1 MTSTENITEAI
12 TKKRTVAILG
22 VTGSI
27 GRQTID
33 VIEKDR
39 DSFELVL
46 ITCNKDIKSL
56 IEIADKWNIKTI
68 GLHSNINKTEK
79 SLDRE
84 VLLGNK
90 GISNW
95 ICERKIDTLVLCAS
109 GIEAF
114 EILRDCYSSFK
125 RICISS
131 KEIIVMAGLCGL
143 LDTIK
148 SKILL
153 MPVDSEHVA
162 IYQLIKKTSLRDIKR
177 LIITA
182 SGGPIYSKANINED
196 ISWVTKEE
204 ALKHP
209 TWKMGEKVTI
219 DSATLVNKGIEIME
233 AKYLFGIP
241 ESKIDVIIHPE
252 SIIHSLI
259 ELNDGFVF
267 ASLAIPDMRLPIQYS
282 LYYPDKIISK
292 INKSLNLRDIEKLSF
307 RNMDSKK
314 IKSIKLAYE
323 ALNNGNIYPLAY
335 IASDEVAVEEFL
347 NGKITFKDIYKLISE
362 TLNEI
367 KPFNNISPYNIMD
380 IYLEIKRKS
389 RKILEKI

>member
-1 MTSTENITEAI
+1 MTSTENITGAI
-12 TKKRTVAILG
+12 AKKRTVAILG

-27 GRQTID
+27 GRQTLD

-68 GLHSNINKTEK
+68 GLHSNIKKTDK
-79 SLDRE
+79 PSDKE
-84 VLLGNK
+84 VLSGNK
-90 GISNW
+90 EISNW

-162 IYQLIKKTSLRDIKR
+162 IHQLIEKTDLRDIKR

-182 SGGPIYSKANINED
+182 SGGPIYSKVNIDDD

-241 ESKIDVIIHPE
+241 ESKIDVVIHPE
-252 SIIHSLI
+252 SIVHSLV

-267 ASLAIPDMRLPIQYS
+267 AELAIPDMRLPIQYS
-282 LYYPDKIISK
+282 LYYPDKMASEIS
-292 INKSLNLRDIEKLSF
+292 KSLNFFDIKKLSF
-307 RNMDSKK
+307 RNTDPKK
-314 IKSIKLAYE
+314 IESIKLAYE

>member
-12 TKKRTVAILG
+12 AKKRTVTILG

-27 GRQTID
+27 GRQTLD

-79 SLDRE
+79 PLDRE
-84 VLLGNK
+84 VLSGNK
-90 GISNW
+90 EISNW
-95 ICERKIDTLVLCAS
+95 ICNRKIDTLVLCTS

-162 IYQLIKKTSLRDIKR
+162 IHQLIEKTSLRDIKR

-182 SGGPIYSKANINED
+182 SGGPIYSKANIDDD

-241 ESKIDVIIHPE
+241 ESKIDVVIHPE
-252 SIIHSLI
+252 SIIHSLV

-282 LYYPDKIISK
+282 LYYPDKMASEIS
-292 INKSLNLRDIEKLSF
+292 KSLNFFDIKELSF
-307 RNMDSKK
+307 RNTDPKK

-335 IASDEVAVEEFL
+335 VASDEVAVEEFL

>member
-1 MTSTENITEAI
+1 MKPSENNAGATV
-12 TKKRTVAILG
+12 KKRTVAILG
-22 VTGSI
+22 ATGSI
-27 GRQTID
+27 GRQALD
-33 VIEKDR
+33 VIATDKDN
-39 DSFELVL
+39 FELVL
-46 ITCNKDIKSL
+46 ITCNKNIKSL
-56 IEIADKWNIKTI
+56 IEIANKWNIKTV
-68 GLHSNINKTEK
+68 GLHSILKKTDK
-79 SLDRE
+79 PLDIE
-84 VLLGNK
+84 VLTGNK
-90 GISNW
+90 EISNW
-95 ICERKIDTLVLCAS
+95 ICEKKIDTLIFCTS

-162 IYQLIKKTSLRDIKR
+162 IHQLIEKKDLRDIRR

-182 SGGPIYSKANINED
+182 SGGPIYSKAELNDD
-196 ISWVTKEE
+196 ISWATKEK

-209 TWKMGEKVTI
+209 TWEMGAKVTI

-267 ASLAIPDMRLPIQYS
+267 ALLAIPDMRLPIQYS

-307 RNMDSKK
+307 RNMDPKK
-314 IKSIKLAYE
+314 IESIKLAYE

-335 IASDEVAVEEFL
+335 IASDEVAVKEFL
-347 NGKITFKDIYKLISE
+347 NEKITFKDIYKLISE

-367 KPFNNISPYNIMD
+367 KPFNNINPYNIMD

>member
-1 MTSTENITEAI
+1 MKPSDGKTGAI
-12 TKKRTVAILG
+12 EKKRTVAILG

-27 GRQTID
+27 GRQALD

-39 DSFELVL
+39 DSFDLVL

-56 IEIADKWNIKTI
+56 LEIANKWDIKTV
-68 GLHSNINKTEK
+68 GLHSIPQKINKF
-79 SLDRE
+79 LDKE
-84 VLLGNK
+84 VLLGNRE
-90 GISNW
+90 ISNW
-95 ICERKIDTLVLCAS
+95 ICNRKIDTLILCTS
-109 GIEAF
+109 GIEVF
-114 EILRDCYSSFK
+114 EILRDCYLSFK

-131 KEIIVMAGLCGL
+131 KEIIVMSGLCGL

-153 MPVDSEHVA
+153 IPIDSEHVA
-162 IYQLIKKTSLRDIKR
+162 IHQLIEKTNLSDIKR

-182 SGGPIYSKANINED
+182 SGGPIYSKVNINDD
-196 ISWVTKEE
+196 ISWVTKDE

-209 TWKMGEKVTI
+209 TWKMGTKVTI

-233 AKYLFGIP
+233 AKYLFKIP
-241 ESKIDVIIHPE
+241 ENKIDVIIHPE
-252 SIIHSLI
+252 SIIHSLV
-259 ELNDGFVF
+259 ELNDGFIF
-267 ASLAIPDMRLPIQYS
+267 AELAIPDMRLPIQYS
-282 LYYPDKIISK
+282 IYYPYKVVAQ
-292 INKSLNLRDIEKLSF
+292 INNSLNLHNIEKLTF
-307 RNMDSKK
+307 RNVNPKK
-314 IKSIKLAYE
+314 IESIKLAYE
-323 ALNNGNIYPLAY
+323 ALNNGNIYPLVY

-367 KPFNNISPYNIMD
+367 KPFNNINPYNIMD

-389 RKILEKI
+389 REILEKI

>member
-12 TKKRTVAILG
+12 AKKRTVTILG

-27 GRQTID
+27 GRQTLD

-79 SLDRE
+79 PLDRE
-84 VLLGNK
+84 VLSGNK
-90 GISNW
+90 EISNW
-95 ICERKIDTLVLCAS
+95 ICERKIDTLVLCTS

-162 IYQLIKKTSLRDIKR
+162 IHQLIEKTSLRDIKR

-182 SGGPIYSKANINED
+182 SGGPIYSKANIDDD

-241 ESKIDVIIHPE
+241 ESKIDVVIHPE
-252 SIIHSLI
+252 SIIHSLV

-282 LYYPDKIISK
+282 LYYPDKMASEIS
-292 INKSLNLRDIEKLSF
+292 KSLNFFDIKELSF
-307 RNMDSKK
+307 RNTDPKK

-335 IASDEVAVEEFL
+335 VASDEVAVEEFL